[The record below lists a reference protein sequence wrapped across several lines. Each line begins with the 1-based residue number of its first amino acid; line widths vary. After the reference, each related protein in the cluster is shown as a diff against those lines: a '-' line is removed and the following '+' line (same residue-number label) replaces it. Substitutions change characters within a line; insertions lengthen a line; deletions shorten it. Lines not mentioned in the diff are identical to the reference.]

1 MDSAASLWLWW
12 CEYARALRLTLLV
25 PTLCAVQALD
35 KAVNPASATVAQL
48 VSPIT
53 MLPQSIGTAAFPTP
67 AFSTNPFYE
76 AAKDVFALFF
86 VLTLLVPVSRLIRGM
101 VHEKETRIREGMKM
115 MGMTDAALN
124 TAWFITYWLVFL
136 LIAIGAMLLTMGN
149 MFGHSNPLYI
159 FALFFLFGLATTM
172 CCFMIASFFSRS
184 KTAAVLGMM
193 IFFALF
199 FPKYG
204 LHSDT
209 GFSGVA
215 AASLCCPVAFGLA
228 IDAISE
234 FENNGVGLTANTIDT
249 EVGNITFTWCLIML
263 AIDCVVYFVLGWY
276 FGQVWPSEFG
286 VRRKPWFLCTK
297 RYWVT
302 AEPKADRA
310 GSLLENLVAPGDSDN
325 VVLEEV
331 GDDLRSKEA
340 NHRCLKVRGLYK
352 RFDTPDGVKTAVNNL
367 NLTMYEGEIFCLLG
381 HNGAGKSTTISML
394 TGLISP
400 SDGEA
405 TIFGK
410 DIGVSMDELRQSM
423 GVCPQH
429 NVLFD
434 NLTVMQ
440 HLQYFASLKG
450 MEASRVDAACVSMIQ
465 EVGLVEKTHNL
476 SSQLSG
482 GQKRKL
488 SVAIALIGDSKG
500 VFLDEPTSGMD
511 PYSRR
516 STWQVLQNNRSNR
529 IIVLTTHFMDEADLL
544 GDRIGIMDAGSIR
557 CCGSPMFLK
566 SRYGVGYNLT
576 AVKEAGCNPMVV
588 TDVITRHVPDATTL
602 SNVGAEISFQLPL
615 DQSSAFPAMLT
626 ELDDNL
632 DNLKLETYGISVTTM
647 EEVFLKV
654 AQIGDHAFRERQQSK
669 RSGSLTGLTA
679 PRPLSGGV
687 GTSSGAGAGATAG
700 GKPGIHG
707 DVLESKP
714 SARGSLR
721 IAKGVKSDSA
731 LIDVGRPRS
740 AQPSIRTRASQALF
754 CSHFRALFQK
764 RVRYFMR
771 DKKVRCAGVAVPEY
785 VTFRLGVTVAVAG
798 EL

>member
-1 MDSAASLWLWW
+1 
-12 CEYARALRLTLLV
+12 
-25 PTLCAVQALD
+25 
-35 KAVNPASATVAQL
+35 
-48 VSPIT
+48 
-53 MLPQSIGTAAFPTP
+53 
-67 AFSTNPFYE
+67 
-76 AAKDVFALFF
+76 
-86 VLTLLVPVSRLIRGM
+86 
-101 VHEKETRIREGMKM
+101 
-115 MGMTDAALN
+115 
-124 TAWFITYWLVFL
+124 
-136 LIAIGAMLLTMGN
+136 
-149 MFGHSNPLYI
+149 
-159 FALFFLFGLATTM
+159 
-172 CCFMIASFFSRS
+172 
-184 KTAAVLGMM
+184 M

-340 NHRCLKVRGLYK
+340 NHRCLKVRGLYM

-429 NVLFD
+429 DLLWPALTAREHLRFYGRLKGLKGKHLKDTIKSMLEKV
-434 NLTVMQ
+434 NLTG
-440 HLQYFASLKG
+440 FAK
-450 MEASRVDAACVSMIQ
+450 RR
-465 EVGLVEKTHNL
+465 
-476 SSQLSG
+476 SG
-482 GQKRKL
+482 GFSGGMKRRL
-488 SVAIALIGDSKG
+488 SMANALMGDPSI
-500 VFLDEPTSGMD
+500 VYMDEPS
-511 PYSRR
+511 
-516 STWQVLQNNRSNR
+516 
-529 IIVLTTHFMDEADLL
+529 
-544 GDRIGIMDAGSIR
+544 
-557 CCGSPMFLK
+557 
-566 SRYGVGYNLT
+566 
-576 AVKEAGCNPMVV
+576 
-588 TDVITRHVPDATTL
+588 
-602 SNVGAEISFQLPL
+602 
-615 DQSSAFPAMLT
+615 
-626 ELDDNL
+626 
-632 DNLKLETYGISVTTM
+632 
-647 EEVFLKV
+647 
-654 AQIGDHAFRERQQSK
+654 
-669 RSGSLTGLTA
+669 TGLDPA
-679 PRPLSGGV
+679 S
-687 GTSSGAGAGATAG
+687 
-700 GKPGIHG
+700 KHG
-707 DVLESKP
+707 LWDVHGCSWEES
-714 SARGSLR
+714 
-721 IAKGVKSDSA
+721 
-731 LIDVGRPRS
+731 
-740 AQPSIRTRASQALF
+740 
-754 CSHFRALFQK
+754 
-764 RVRYFMR
+764 
-771 DKKVRCAGVAVPEY
+771 
-785 VTFRLGVTVAVAG
+785 
-798 EL
+798 